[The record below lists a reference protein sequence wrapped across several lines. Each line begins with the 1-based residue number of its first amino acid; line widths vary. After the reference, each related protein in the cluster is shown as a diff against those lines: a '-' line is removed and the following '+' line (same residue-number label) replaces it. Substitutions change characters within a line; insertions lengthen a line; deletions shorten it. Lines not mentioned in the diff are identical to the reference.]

1 MQENRDSGGA
11 GNAEEAGE
19 EPPVQQTEDC
29 HQSSLQMQIVNEL
42 GRSYLGANGPA
53 AEAKEEE
60 KSLKSSKG
68 GHSDSTV
75 TTTGTET
82 VLAVEAAA
90 SEERG
95 SMKHKKEKEEG
106 GHEIGSQGKTLKKPD
121 KPAQCPR
128 CDSLDTKFCYYNNYD
143 VNQPRHF
150 CKNCHRYWTAG
161 GTLRNVPIGAGRRKS
176 KHVQA
181 RHGAVANGSVMSIV
195 RPDSQETAQQLLPCS
210 RSRISHLKHPQMPGQ
225 CPTLPALD
233 ASSSG
238 SPITSICQ
246 SSGISEG
253 AALLRHATG
262 KMPPQ
267 PYACSNPLVASGQCH
282 AYD

>member
-1 MQENRDSGGA
+1 ME
-11 GNAEEAGE
+11 
-19 EPPVQQTEDC
+19 
-29 HQSSLQMQIVNEL
+29 IVNEL
-42 GRSYLGANGPA
+42 GRSYLRANGPA
-53 AEAKEEE
+53 AEAEEE
-60 KSLKSSKG
+60 VKSLKSSKG

-90 SEERG
+90 SEEGG
-95 SMKHKKEKEEG
+95 SMKHKKEEEEG
-106 GHEIGSQGKTLKKPD
+106 GHEIGSQGKTLKRPD

-143 VNQPRHF
+143 INQPRHF
-150 CKNCHRYWTAG
+150 CKNCQRYWTTG
-161 GTLRNVPIGAGRRKS
+161 GTLRNVPIGAGRRKN

-195 RPDSQETAQQLLPCS
+195 RPDSQETAQQLQPCS

-233 ASSSG
+233 AGSGG
-238 SPITSICQ
+238 SPITSIHQ
-246 SSGISEG
+246 SSGICEG

-262 KMPPQ
+262 KMLPQ
-267 PYACSNPLVASGQCH
+267 PYACSNPLVASGHCH
-282 AYD
+282 AN

>member
-1 MQENRDSGGA
+1 MDSGGA

-29 HQSSLQMQIVNEL
+29 HQSSLGMQIVSEL

-53 AEAKEEE
+53 AEAEEEE

-68 GHSDSTV
+68 GCSDSTV
-75 TTTGTET
+75 TTTGAET
-82 VLAVEAAA
+82 VLAVAAAA
-90 SEERG
+90 SEEGG
-95 SMKHKKEKEEG
+95 SMKHKKEEEEEEG
-106 GHEIGSQGKTLKKPD
+106 GHEIGSQGKTLKKPN

-150 CKNCHRYWTAG
+150 CKNCQRYWTAG

-176 KHVQA
+176 KHVQPCHA
-181 RHGAVANGSVMSIV
+181 AVANGSVMSIV

-233 ASSSG
+233 ASSGG

-246 SSGISEG
+246 SSSISEG
-253 AALLRHATG
+253 AVLLRHATG

-267 PYACSNPLVASGQCH
+267 PYACNNPLVASGQCH
-282 AYD
+282 AN